1 MNILV
6 ELRLW
11 DKAKKLE
18 VIDEGYPLL
27 IRNGGFEFTS
37 IEEAQS
43 YDEEYAYLNHL
54 QIQSLIHLDESPK
67 NYFARLV

>member
-37 IEEAQS
+37 VEEA
-43 YDEEYAYLNHL
+43 
-54 QIQSLIHLDESPK
+54 
-67 NYFARLV
+67 